1 MKAQILV
8 EIKKNCWV
16 IQIPI
21 KSLNLLSKNN
31 INIIKLVKTP
41 NTYQERNVLNVKL
54 CPKKR
59 KFSIT

>member
-1 MKAQILV
+1 MKAQIPV
-8 EIKKNCWV
+8 KSKKNHWV

-21 KSLNLLSKNN
+21 KNLNLLSKNN
-31 INIIKLVKTP
+31 IYKIKLVKTP
-41 NTYQERNVLNVKL
+41 NTYQERNVLHVEL

>member
-8 EIKKNCWV
+8 EIKKNRLV

-21 KSLNLLSKNN
+21 KNLNLLSKNN
-31 INIIKLVKTP
+31 INKIKLVKTA
-41 NTYQERNVLNVKL
+41 NTYQERNAQIEL
-54 CPKKR
+54 CPKEQ

>member
-21 KSLNLLSKNN
+21 KNLDLLPKDN
-31 INIIKLVKTP
+31 IDKIKLVKTAS
-41 NTYQERNVLNVKL
+41 NYQESNALVEL